1 MSRVLLF
8 NLPPEKARRIGLAA
22 LRLGLRPIEVRRED
36 FGLTLGTLLGDEVPV
51 RAAEADDF
59 TDEMLVMEQLSSPL
73 LNAMRAEGAAVAL
86 KAVVTEHN
94 RGWTAAQLCRELRLE
109 HAAMQAQFKKPVHK
123 HKKRK

>member
-22 LRLGLRPIEVRRED
+22 LRLGLRPTEVRRED
-36 FGLTLGTLLGDEVPV
+36 FGLTLGALLGDEVP
-51 RAAEADDF
+51 ASTTETEDF
-59 TDEMLVMEQLSSPL
+59 ADEMLIMEELSSPL
-73 LNAMRAEGAAVAL
+73 LDTMRAEGAAVAL

-109 HAAMQAQFKKPVHK
+109 HAAMQAQLKKPVHR
-123 HKKRK
+123 HKRRK